1 MRSAQSNGRIGKIA
15 GLCDC
20 YKATK
25 HFDLNHKFNLSEI
38 YFSNLSLT
46 DTTCKVH
53 VCPSIDHLGR
63 GMSYAKQNFIAGNWV
78 AGECEV
84 ENRNPSD
91 LSDLVGLFAQASA
104 DQLDAALDQARRAQ
118 REWASAEVERK
129 QAVLMAIGN
138 ELMARSEEL
147 GTLLSREEGKPL
159 VEGKGEVYRAG
170 QFFTYYAAECLRQI
184 GENADSVRPG
194 VEIDVRREPVG
205 VVAVISPWNFP
216 TATASWK
223 IAPALCYGNAV
234 VWKPA
239 NATPASA
246 VALTEIIARQ
256 DIPKGLFSL
265 VMGSG
270 RSVGQRLVES
280 PLVNAISFTGSVPV
294 GKGIAA
300 SAIGN
305 LTKVQMEMGSKN
317 ALAVM
322 DDGDLDLAVSVALGG
337 AFGGTGQKCT
347 ASSRL
352 IVHSAI
358 HDAFVDK
365 LVAGAKGMKVG
376 HALENGTQMGPA
388 VSGQQLKDNLAYV
401 ELGKSEGAE
410 LACGGEQL
418 DMPHEGY
425 YMSPGVFLNTNNAMR
440 INREE
445 MFAPLTA
452 VIRVDSYDEAL
463 ATVNDTN
470 FGLTSGIVTRDLAR
484 ATHFRRNARTGV
496 VTVNLP
502 TAGTDYHVPFGGRG
516 DSSYGPRE
524 QGRAAAEF
532 YTTVKTAYIS
542 AGSPS

>member
-1 MRSAQSNGRIGKIA
+1 MA
-15 GLCDC
+15 G
-20 YKATK
+20 
-25 HFDLNHKFNLSEI
+25 
-38 YFSNLSLT
+38 
-46 DTTCKVH
+46 DTA
-53 VCPSIDHLGR
+53 I
-63 GMSYAKQNFIAGNWV
+63 
-78 AGECEV
+78 

-91 LSDLVGLFAQASA
+91 LTDVIGLFAQASA
-104 DQLDAALDQARRAQ
+104 DQLSATLDRARIAQ
-118 REWASAEVERK
+118 LEWAAYGLERK
-129 QAVLMAIGN
+129 QAVLMSIGT
-138 ELMARSEEL
+138 ELMSRAEEL
-147 GTLLSREEGKPL
+147 GRLLSREEGKPFA
-159 VEGKGEVYRAG
+159 EGKGEVYRAG

-184 GENADSVRPG
+184 GENADSVREG

-216 TATASWK
+216 TATAAWK

-239 NATPASA
+239 NLTPASA

-270 RSVGQRLVES
+270 GAIGQRLVES
-280 PLVNAISFTGSVPV
+280 SKVDAISFTGSVPV

-300 SAIGN
+300 AAIQN

-322 DDGDLDLAVSVALGG
+322 DDADLDLAVSLALGG

-352 IVHSAI
+352 VVHAAI
-358 HDAFVDK
+358 HDAFVEK
-365 LVAGAKGMKVG
+365 LVAGAKALKVG
-376 HALENGTQMGPA
+376 HALEEGTQMGPV
-388 VSGQQLKDNLAYV
+388 VSEQQLQENLAYV
-401 ELGKSEGAE
+401 ELGQSEGAE
-410 LACGGEQL
+410 LACGGQRLELQH
-418 DMPHEGY
+418 DGY
-425 YMSPGVFLNTNNAMR
+425 YMSPGVFVNTNNTMR

-445 MFAPLTA
+445 MFAPLTS
-452 VIRVDSYDEAL
+452 VIKVNSYDEAL
-463 ATVNDTN
+463 AIVNDTN
-470 FGLTSGIVTRDLAR
+470 FGLTSGIVTQNLAR
-484 ATHFRRNARTGV
+484 ATHFRRHARTGV

-524 QGRAAAEF
+524 QGKAAAEF
-532 YTTVKTAYIS
+532 YTAVKTAYFS
-542 AGSPS
+542 AGTPI

>member
-1 MRSAQSNGRIGKIA
+1 MA
-15 GLCDC
+15 G
-20 YKATK
+20 
-25 HFDLNHKFNLSEI
+25 
-38 YFSNLSLT
+38 
-46 DTTCKVH
+46 DTA
-53 VCPSIDHLGR
+53 I
-63 GMSYAKQNFIAGNWV
+63 
-78 AGECEV
+78 

-91 LSDLVGLFAQASA
+91 LTDVIGLFAQASA
-104 DQLDAALDQARRAQ
+104 DQLSATLDRARIAQ
-118 REWASAEVERK
+118 LEWAAYGLERK
-129 QAVLMAIGN
+129 QAVLMSIGT
-138 ELMARSEEL
+138 ELMSRAEEL
-147 GTLLSREEGKPL
+147 GRLLSREEGKPFA
-159 VEGKGEVYRAG
+159 EGKGEVYRAG

-184 GENADSVRPG
+184 GENADSVREG

-216 TATASWK
+216 TATAAWK

-239 NATPASA
+239 NLTPASA
-246 VALTEIIARQ
+246 VALTEIIERQ

-270 RSVGQRLVES
+270 GAIGQRLVES
-280 PLVNAISFTGSVPV
+280 PQVDAISFTGSVPV

-300 SAIGN
+300 AAIQN

-322 DDGDLDLAVSVALGG
+322 DDADLDLAVSLALGG

-352 IVHSAI
+352 VVHAAI
-358 HDAFVDK
+358 HDAFVEK
-365 LVAGAKGMKVG
+365 LVAGAKALKVG
-376 HALENGTQMGPA
+376 HALEEGTQMGPV
-388 VSGQQLKDNLAYV
+388 VSEQQLQENLAYV
-401 ELGKSEGAE
+401 ELGQSEGAE
-410 LACGGEQL
+410 LACGGQRLELQH
-418 DMPHEGY
+418 DGY
-425 YMSPGVFLNTNNAMR
+425 YMSPGVFVNTNNTMR

-445 MFAPLTA
+445 MFAPLTS
-452 VIRVDSYDEAL
+452 VLKVDSYDEAL
-463 ATVNDTN
+463 AIVNDTN
-470 FGLTSGIVTRDLAR
+470 FGLTSGIVTQNLAR
-484 ATHFRRNARTGV
+484 ATHFRRHARTGV

-524 QGRAAAEF
+524 QGKAAAEF

-542 AGSPS
+542 AGTPI

>member
-1 MRSAQSNGRIGKIA
+1 MSETKLNLIA
-15 GLCDC
+15 GDWIGGD
-20 YKATK
+20 A
-25 HFDLNHKFNLSEI
+25 EI
-38 YFSNLSLT
+38 
-46 DTTCKVH
+46 
-53 VCPSIDHLGR
+53 
-63 GMSYAKQNFIAGNWV
+63 
-78 AGECEV
+78 

-91 LSDLVGLFAQASA
+91 VSDLVGVFAQASNA
-104 DQLDAALDQARRAQ
+104 QLQDTLAQARHAQ
-118 REWASAEVERK
+118 AEWAAYGMERK
-129 QAVLMAIGN
+129 QAVLMAIGT
-138 ELMARSEEL
+138 EMMARAEEL

-159 VEGKGEVYRAG
+159 AEGKGEVFRAG

-194 VEIDVRREPVG
+194 IEVDVRREPVG
-205 VVAVISPWNFP
+205 TVAIISPWNFP

-239 NATPASA
+239 NVTPASA

-270 RSVGQRLVES
+270 GSIGQSLVES
-280 PLVNAISFTGSVPV
+280 PLVDAISFTGSVPV
-294 GKGIAA
+294 GKSIA
-300 SAIGN
+300 SAAVQN

-352 IVHSAI
+352 IVHASV
-358 HDAFVDK
+358 HDAFVEK
-365 LVAGAKGMKVG
+365 FLVGMQAMKVG
-376 HALENGTQMGPA
+376 HALSQGTQIGPV
-388 VSGQQLKDNLAYV
+388 VSAQQLQENLDYAA
-401 ELGKSEGAE
+401 LGVSEGAE
-410 LACGGEQL
+410 LAAGGVPLEMQ
-418 DMPHEGY
+418 HEGF
-425 YMSPGVFLNTNNAMR
+425 YMAPGVFLNSTNDMR

-445 MFAPLTA
+445 MFAPLAA
-452 VIRVDSYDEAL
+452 VIKVDSYDEAL

-524 QGRAAAEF
+524 QGKAAAEF